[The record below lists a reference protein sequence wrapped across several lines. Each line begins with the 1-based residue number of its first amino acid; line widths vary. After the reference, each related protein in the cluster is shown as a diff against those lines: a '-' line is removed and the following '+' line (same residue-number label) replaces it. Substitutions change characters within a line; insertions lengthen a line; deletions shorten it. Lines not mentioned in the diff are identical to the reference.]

1 MPEGRTYGRDG
12 DLTGTRFG
20 WRAAR
25 GKRERGQSQ
34 RIQPLFGITS
44 EARKRERRDFASSLA
59 PSDGEA
65 RARARARRDPTNR
78 RRSLSAAMPARVG
91 RPRARGI

>member
-12 DLTGTRFG
+12 DPVRL
-20 WRAAR
+20 AR
-25 GKRERGQSQ
+25 GAGQAREGTE

-65 RARARARRDPTNR
+65 RGERERGGTTPNG
-78 RRSLSAAMPARVG
+78 SLCVTLCARVG
-91 RPRARGI
+91 RPHAESKKLTRL

>member
-12 DLTGTRFG
+12 DPVRL
-20 WRAAR
+20 AR
-25 GKRERGQSQ
+25 GAGQAREGTE

-65 RARARARRDPTNR
+65 RGERERGGTTPKKPVW
-78 RRSLSAAMPARVG
+78 LCARVG
-91 RPRARGI
+91 RRKTARGI